1 VDIRDATADDWPAI
15 WPFLRAIVRAGET
28 YTLPRDLDEAAAR
41 AFWMRACTLVA
52 VDGATVLGTAKIVPN
67 QDGPGAH
74 VANASFMVDPAYGGR
89 GIGRALGEHVLARA
103 RADGYRAM
111 QFNAVVASNAG
122 AVRLWSSLGF
132 TVVGTVPAAFDHPR
146 LGPVPLLIMYRTL

>member
-1 VDIRDATADDWPAI
+1 MSEDD
-15 WPFLRAIVRAGET
+15 
-28 YTLPRDLDEAAAR
+28 AR
-41 AFWMRACTLVA
+41 AAWFPSPGRTVVA
-52 VDGATVLGTAKIVPN
+52 SVGGAVVGTAKTQPN
-67 QDGPGAH
+67 HAGPGAH
-74 VANASFMVDPAYGGR
+74 VANASFMVDPVYGGR
-89 GIGRALGEHVLARA
+89 GIGRALGEHVLAEA

>member
-1 VDIRDATADDWPAI
+1 
-15 WPFLRAIVRAGET
+15 
-28 YTLPRDLDEAAAR
+28 
-41 AFWMRACTLVA
+41 
-52 VDGATVLGTAKIVPN
+52 
-67 QDGPGAH
+67 
-74 VANASFMVDPAYGGR
+74 
-89 GIGRALGEHVLARA
+89 
-103 RADGYRAM
+103 M